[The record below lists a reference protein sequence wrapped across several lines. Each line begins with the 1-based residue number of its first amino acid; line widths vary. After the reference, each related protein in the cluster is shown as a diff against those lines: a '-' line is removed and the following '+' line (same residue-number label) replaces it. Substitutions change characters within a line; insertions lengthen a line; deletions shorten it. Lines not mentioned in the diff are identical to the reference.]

1 MASSNFDWERFSSA
15 NSVETC
21 TDRGFTS
28 RALLI
33 LFRLSLRCQHL
44 KQLRREVGGRGR
56 SREPVRI
63 AAHIR
68 CAKVLWRQGTSNRG
82 HQCFSHRTPALSA
95 AHQKLAEAYLGQVQ
109 RGQEPLGRLHPWG
122 ICSDVSRPVEQP
134 MHCPHYKELAYIRLA
149 PMTVHKRGSSWQPP
163 ASATRKSLVPRTK

>member
-1 MASSNFDWERFSSA
+1 M
-15 NSVETC
+15 
-21 TDRGFTS
+21 
-28 RALLI
+28 LL
-33 LFRLSLRCQHL
+33 RLRLRCQHL
-44 KQLRREVGGRGR
+44 KHLRREVRGRGR

-149 PMTVHKRGSSWQPP
+149 PMTVHKRGSSWRSEERRVGKECRSGLTT
-163 ASATRKSLVPRTK
+163 ADEEARKNRVALQITAAEWQ